1 MRGRLGVLMG
11 IRRGQLVPLIGT
23 LLLAGLAAVAPANR
37 PQPVSAEGFGR
48 WETALRHCRMSSQGQ
63 SERPCRRLR
72 LEQNLEGLLSIR
84 FVGQGQG
91 GLLASEELTFA
102 GVLAEGYRPMAC
114 RPDGRCLEPRQ
125 PVQLLVGS
133 VARASFNSRGL
144 INALPQARLA
154 RGQCRLALREIRCEA
169 REDTREDS
177 GVGTAAWRAEARI
190 GP

>member
-1 MRGRLGVLMG
+1 MG
-11 IRRGQLVPLIGT
+11 IRRGQLTPLIGT
-23 LLLAGLAAVAPANR
+23 LLLGGLAAVAPAHR

-48 WETALRHCRMSSQGQ
+48 WETPLRHCRMSSQGR
-63 SERPCRRLR
+63 SEHPCRRLR

-102 GVLAEGYRPMAC
+102 GVLAEGHRPMAC
-114 RPDGRCLEPRQ
+114 RPDGRCLEPLQ

-169 REDTREDS
+169 REDS
-177 GVGTAAWRAEARI
+177 AVGAAVWRAEGRI
-190 GP
+190 GS